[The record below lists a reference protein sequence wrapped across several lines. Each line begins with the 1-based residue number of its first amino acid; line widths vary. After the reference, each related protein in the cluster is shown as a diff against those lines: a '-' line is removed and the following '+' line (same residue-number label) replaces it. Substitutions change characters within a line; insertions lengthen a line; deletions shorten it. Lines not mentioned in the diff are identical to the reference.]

1 MRRKFKNF
9 EQVCEIRGYL
19 EKISYKNI
27 SFPYVYNLSQEEIDA
42 LVEELYKENEEKGQ
56 LEFFGIPHIKD
67 IPCTSPVY
75 NTTIKLNMDCDH
87 DWKIYQGLNQTDTY
101 CTKCNEIKK

>member
-1 MRRKFKNF
+1 MTNIERIKLAEELLKCGLIKNPQHYF
-9 EQVCEIRGYL
+9 
-19 EKISYKNI
+19 NI
-27 SFPYVYNLSQEEIDA
+27 FNLSQEEIDA

-67 IPCTSPVY
+67 IPCTSPGY